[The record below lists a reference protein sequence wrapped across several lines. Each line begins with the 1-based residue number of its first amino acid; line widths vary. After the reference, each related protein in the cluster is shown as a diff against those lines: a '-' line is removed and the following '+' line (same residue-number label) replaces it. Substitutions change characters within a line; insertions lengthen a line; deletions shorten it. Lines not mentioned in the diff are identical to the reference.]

1 MPDNEPIIP
10 KYMNL
15 YKRIE
20 YNGHHIDIYY
30 DESPESPRAWDNLGT
45 FYTIHHRYCPE
56 EEFDRHFQWE
66 EVFDRYGDFSDSF
79 EKQYIA
85 LKIYLYDHS
94 GQTISSSPFFYPWD
108 SGLFGIVAVSVEKV
122 KKEYEW
128 KLLTA
133 DRRRTIEGYL
143 QGEIATYDNY
153 LRGEVYGY
161 RITPADDKDDVLE
174 SCWGYFGDSGL
185 EQLEDECRAI
195 IDSLIDEQKEQE
207 YKERLRIFGPE
218 LAFPELAL
226 N

>member
-1 MPDNEPIIP
+1 
-10 KYMNL
+10 MNL
-15 YKRIE
+15 HERIE

-45 FYTIHHRYCPE
+45 FYTAHCRYRPE
-56 EEFDRHFQWE
+56 KEFDEYFRRE

-79 EKQYIA
+79 EKKYIA

-94 GQTISSSPFFYPWD
+94 GQTISSSLFSCPWD

-122 KKEYEW
+122 KQEYGW

-133 DRRRTIEGYL
+133 ARRRKIEEYL
-143 QGEIATYDNY
+143 QGEIDTYDNY

-174 SCWGYFGDSGL
+174 SCWGYYGKSGL
-185 EQLEDECRAI
+185 EQLEDECRDM
-195 IDSLIDEQKEQE
+195 IDHLISE
-207 YKERLRIFGPE
+207 KERREHEEHLRIFRPE
-218 LAFPELAL
+218 LPFPELAL